1 MIKGVMFSP
10 KGECLVFLGITA
22 GNVEKLKRDK
32 PILVRGK
39 EIGIELDICIAYEE
53 TEALLQA
60 KIEKYIGKDTV
71 VRDNRSEAQI
81 QDDLMKTEAARLKLG
96 ATGDYPEGSQNAI
109 NEDDEGG
116 LKVAIGND
124 GKGNVFINFGKK
136 VAWLGLSPNNAIDFG
151 NSLINAGKT
160 ALAAIPKS

>member
-22 GNVEKLKRDK
+22 GNVEKLKQDK
-32 PILVRGK
+32 PIIVRGK
-39 EIGIELDICIAYEE
+39 EIGIDIDVCIAYEE

-96 ATGDYPEGSQNAI
+96 ETGTYPEGKKI
-109 NEDDEGG
+109 NEEDEGG
-116 LKVAIGND
+116 LAVAIGND
-124 GKGNVFINFGKK
+124 EKGNVFVNFGKQ
-136 VAWLGLSPNNAIDFG
+136 VAWVALPPDAAIDFG